1 MTIRILPSSEVRDH
15 MAEVIRSFKES
26 DAPCYIT
33 QHGRAAA
40 VLLPVYRFEA
50 LMSLLEDAEDEMD
63 SRLAQRITQIRK
75 EFAKGKG
82 ISLGEY
88 LSKRKRKR

>member
-50 LMSLLEDAEDEMD
+50 LMSLLEELKSEHAD
-63 SRLAQRITQIRK
+63 QRPQWRTHEVIEKNT
-75 EFAKGKG
+75 
-82 ISLGEY
+82 
-88 LSKRKRKR
+88 

>member
-1 MTIRILPSSEVRDH
+1 MAIRILPSSKVRDH
-15 MAEVIRSFKES
+15 MAEVIRSFKQN

-33 QHGRAAA
+33 QHGEAAA

-63 SRLAQRITQIRK
+63 SRLARRV
-75 EFAKGKG
+75 ERGREDYASGHG
-82 ISLGEY
+82 IPLKEY
-88 LSKRKRKR
+88 LKKRRRKR